1 MRLRTATLA
10 AVVVWL
16 LDGALSGLTI
26 VDLVADD
33 PDESGVDFDE
43 YDTLAVHF
51 SAPTNQ
57 PLAASGL
64 ARSDID
70 ALLSFSTDIVGDYWA
85 FWNSSRVLMLHFG
98 SVEAR
103 SAPLP
108 GAFTVSCRPSATE
121 AILPLNASQ
130 DGTTGCVGSS
140 PPLRG
145 AWGYTRPS
153 LVEISSLVAHDPD
166 NGDEAF
172 SAGDVL
178 TLRFSTST
186 NRAGRAADAGELS
199 AAELDELLAFSPHP
213 TGAAFAA
220 NWSADARTLTM
231 RVEAAGTAPPRPGN
245 LTVAVRRSATLRD
258 AQLRSIKSSAV
269 SPRLVGD
276 WGSPPRIVELLA
288 NDPASAHL
296 GYGAGDTLTLRFDV
310 PTDTPPAATRVQV
323 DRLLAFSQHLG
334 LDYTG
339 AWHDAST
346 LRITIVAPTTTTT
359 ASPEVGQLT
368 AKLHGPSLAHA
379 TLLHN
384 ARNSSPPSRAVSP
397 PLSGSWGELLAASTL
412 RPAFGPAAGGG
423 ALTVLGRGFGRVADA
438 ARVAACVWSPWGA
451 AASQAFAVTR
461 AAAVAATGATGAT
474 GATEAAAS
482 VACTVP
488 EASISTADAAVRV
501 ALMAPPGPQLSV
513 AALTAAGA
521 LTTNGS
527 APPAGEL
534 SSPLRFSYHER
545 FELGS
550 VHPVAGTWR
559 GGTAVTFHG
568 RGVPLASSPAT
579 PFPTAAAAAAADLAA
594 APAEVA
600 TLASRCRFGEGD
612 DAVVVRARWPSPQL
626 AVCVAP
632 PWHPR
637 SWLGDDAAALSRLP
651 VRLLPN
657 GHDAAE
663 VAPPLRA
670 VVSTGSSSSSGGGG
684 GGGSSDGVAAVFTHY
699 KQALSSV
706 APHSGPRAAGW
717 ALTVYGRGLAP
728 HSSDEAASPSLCRV
742 GDAPPLP
749 TLAINASSVAA
760 DGSSAPSVVCFVPP
774 CVCPPGYA
782 AATYENAA
790 SAAEGAVAAAAAA
803 EMAPECCSRHA
814 AVEVL
819 VSTAGVAWPEGVP
832 TNATPDGWV
841 RGWPP
846 LRVNFFDESE
856 VDDYGALPHGTLPRG
871 PPAGGVPVTL
881 TGSGFGRA
889 QAAWERASCL
899 FGANRVRPLRASR
912 QGVVCIAPPGLVGT
926 VPVAVAPG
934 GSRYRPYSPHAPDL
948 AADYAPYLPPPP
960 AYPPAPPPNGTA
972 AANAFAAAAANASA
986 GPGLGASF
994 TYECGGYVDA
1004 ATCAADP
1011 ACAWCAARG
1020 CVACLSQGAAIAAA
1034 GVSLGLVASTAAAEP
1049 ALTEASQPTCG
1060 WGAAGPIE
1068 CLAADASQACG
1079 GDGSG
1084 DGSGG
1089 GACAACGGCRR
1100 ASRKQRLK
1108 LGPYWRSVR
1117 GTLRSGEFALFQIE
1131 PPHTNV
1137 ALRLSVHYPSP
1148 HAVALAARRDLPPR
1162 VGYRAPHGL
1171 PEARRE
1177 RYSQNANSPRRLVI
1191 DGRELGCGQRDGRRQ
1206 YGAWPD
1212 LLEQQV
1218 QQGWSPLQREQVGAL
1233 YETRWWN
1240 NTHGEPA
1247 ACDAWFVAL
1256 EVWSAPAPP
1265 PSFLGG
1271 RYEALAA
1278 ASSQTASPIDVPNP
1292 LLPLSVQ
1299 QQQQQQL
1306 ANASAAAA
1314 QASAA
1319 AAAAAAQ
1326 QQQQLE
1332 DDDSVSTTFELR
1344 AALEPQYNSF
1354 TCRDCAP
1361 APPMPA
1367 GQFSRFP
1374 WRPPPPPPRRDR
1386 HGVELRGDCEAC
1398 DMVLRGSAE
1407 QVVEPDADPNAAA
1420 DTGGGE
1426 FDFGS
1431 ALVDPGGQ
1439 RLRLVHS
1446 VEAKACQQVGAAWYS
1461 HKLRLGGGFG
1471 LNFTVRFH
1479 RPSTCAVASDWSDS
1493 PTGQPAGT
1501 YPNQP
1506 RETWPS
1512 ATATAAVA
1520 VGASGAASSLS
1531 GGGGGGGA
1539 VGTCADPAAGG
1550 RGDPRTWRGAVGGE
1564 GIALVLHN
1572 APDATRAQGCGGAGI
1587 GYAAEADYYQTCKR
1601 TIPNSL
1607 ALQLVAHQNVTQPRD
1622 AGSRRDASD
1631 VVAWSASDHV
1641 GLYRDGDNTRPLA
1654 ARQFRDAMREGSLL
1668 DGAPH
1673 HVRLLHTVTQTHAH
1687 LSLFIDHEAD
1697 PSFVQPLRISEL
1709 PIADADGLSWV
1720 GFTASTGL
1728 ASMDVDLLSFAFEQH
1743 PE

>member
-1 MRLRTATLA
+1 MRLATRTAQ
-10 AVVVWL
+10 L
-16 LDGALSGLTI
+16 LRGLSAQLLVLSLFGGALGGLTI

-33 PDESGVDFDE
+33 PDESGVEFDE

-51 SAPTNQ
+51 SAPTNE

-64 ARSDID
+64 ARSDLD
-70 ALLSFSTDIVGDYWA
+70 TLFAFSTAIVGDYWA
-85 FWNSSRVLMLHFG
+85 YWNSSRVLILHFG
-98 SVEAR
+98 RVEAS
-103 SAPLP
+103 SAPAP

-121 AILPLNASQ
+121 MILPLNASL

-172 SAGDVL
+172 SEGDVL
-178 TLRFSTST
+178 TLRFSTPT
-186 NRAGRAADAGELS
+186 NRAGRAPDAGELS
-199 AAELDELLAFSPHP
+199 TAELDELLVFSPHP

-220 NWSADARTLTM
+220 NWSADASTLTM
-231 RVEAAGTAPPRPGN
+231 RVEAAGTAPPRPGE
-245 LTVAVRRSATLRD
+245 LRVAVRRGATLRD

-269 SPRLVGD
+269 SPPLVGD
-276 WGSPPRIVELLA
+276 WGSPPRIVELSA

-310 PTDTPPAATRVQV
+310 PTDTPPAATRVEV

-339 AWHDAST
+339 AWQDAST
-346 LRITIVAPTTTTT
+346 LRLTVVVPSTA
-359 ASPEVGQLT
+359 ASPQVGHLT
-368 AKLHGPSLAHA
+368 ARLHGPSLPFA

-384 ARNSSPPSRAVSP
+384 ARNTSPPSRAVSP
-397 PLSGSWGELLAASTL
+397 PLSGSWGELLAVSTL
-412 RPAFGPAAGGG
+412 HPAFGPAAGGG
-423 ALTVLGRGFGRVADA
+423 ALTVIGRGFARVADA

-451 AASQAFAVTR
+451 AVSEAFAVTG
-461 AAAVAATGATGAT
+461 AAATAAPPRTGAPWAPVSAADAGA
-474 GATEAAAS
+474 APA
-482 VACTVP
+482 VACAVP
-488 EASISTADAAVRV
+488 EASTGTADASVRV
-501 ALMAPPGPQLSV
+501 AMLTPPGPEMSV
-513 AALTAAGA
+513 AALTAAGVLA
-521 LTTNGS
+521 TDVNGS
-527 APPAGEL
+527 STPLSGEL
-534 SSPLRFSYHER
+534 SSPLRFAYHER
-545 FELGS
+545 FEVAS
-550 VHPVAGTWR
+550 VHPVAGPWR
-559 GGTAVTFHG
+559 GGTAVTFYG
-568 RGVPLASSPAT
+568 GGVPLASSPDT
-579 PFPTAAAAAAADLAA
+579 SFPTVAAVAAADVAAAAAEDAA
-594 APAEVA
+594 VA
-600 TLASRCRFGEGD
+600 SQCRFGEGD
-612 DAVVVRARWPSPQL
+612 EAVVVRAHWPSPGL

-651 VRLLPN
+651 VRFLPN
-657 GHDAAE
+657 GHHDAE
-663 VAPPLRA
+663 LAPALRA
-670 VVSTGSSSSSGGGG
+670 AVSAVSGGASG
-684 GGGSSDGVAAVFTHY
+684 SDGVAAVFTHY
-699 KQALSSV
+699 NQALSSV

-728 HSSDEAASPSLCRV
+728 HSSDEASQPSLCRV
-742 GDAPPLP
+742 GDLPPMP

-774 CVCPPGYA
+774 CICPPGYA
-782 AATYENAA
+782 TATYRDAA
-790 SAAEGAVAAAAAA
+790 SAAAGNAAVAAAAEAA
-803 EMAPECCSRHA
+803 PQCCSRHA

-819 VSTAGVAWPEGVP
+819 VSTSGVAWPEGVP
-832 TNATPDGWV
+832 ADARPAGWV

-846 LRVNFFDESE
+846 LRVNFYDESE
-856 VDDYGALPHGTLPRG
+856 VEEYGALPPGTQPRG

-881 TGSGFGRA
+881 TGRGFGRA

-899 FGANRVRPLRASR
+899 FGANRVRPLRASW

-934 GSRYRPYSPHAPDL
+934 GARYRPYSPYAPDL
-948 AADYAPYLPPPP
+948 AADYAPFLPPPP
-960 AYPPAPPPNGTA
+960 AYPPAPS
-972 AANAFAAAAANASA
+972 AANDTNASA
-986 GPGLGASF
+986 AHGLGAASF
-994 TYECGGYVDA
+994 TYECGGYVEA
-1004 ATCAADP
+1004 ASCAADP
-1011 ACAWCAARG
+1011 SCAWCASRG
-1020 CVACLSQGAAIAAA
+1020 CVACHSRGAAVATA
-1034 GVSLGLVASTAAAEP
+1034 GSSLGLIASAAAAEV
-1049 ALTEASQPTCG
+1049 ALSEAVQPTCG
-1060 WGAAGPIE
+1060 WGAAGPLE
-1068 CLAADASQACG
+1068 CLAADASQTCG
-1079 GDGSG
+1079 SSG
-1084 DGSGG
+1084 D
-1089 GACAACGGCRR
+1089 ACAACGGCRR
-1100 ASRKQRLK
+1100 ASRKQRLQ

-1117 GTLRSGEFALFQIE
+1117 GTLRPGEFALFQID

-1137 ALRLSVHYPSP
+1137 ALRLEVHYPSP
-1148 HAVALAARRDLPPR
+1148 HAVALAVRRDLPPR
-1162 VGYRAPHGL
+1162 VGHREPHGP

-1177 RYSQNANSPRRLVI
+1177 RYSQNANSPRTLVI
-1191 DGRELGCGQRDGRRQ
+1191 DGRELGCGQRDGRRE

-1212 LLEQQV
+1212 LLQQQA

-1256 EVWSAPAPP
+1256 EMWAAPAAP
-1265 PSFLGG
+1265 PSFLSG
-1271 RYEALAA
+1271 RYEALAEA
-1278 ASSQTASPIDVPNP
+1278 ASQTASPIDVPNP
-1292 LLPLSVQ
+1292 LAPE
-1299 QQQQQQL
+1299 QQL
-1306 ANASAAAA
+1306 LQQLLSNASAAG
-1314 QASAA
+1314 QAGDADA
-1319 AAAAAAQ
+1319 GQ
-1326 QQQQLE
+1326 QQDSGGGGDG
-1332 DDDSVSTTFELR
+1332 DDYDDGVSTTFELR
-1344 AALEPQYNSF
+1344 AALEPQYDSF

-1361 APPMPA
+1361 SPPMPA

-1374 WRPPPPPPRRDR
+1374 WRPPPPPRRRDR

-1398 DMVLRGSAE
+1398 DMLLRGSAE
-1407 QVVEPDADPNAAA
+1407 QVVEPDADPDVNV
-1420 DTGGGE
+1420 DIGGGE
-1426 FDFGS
+1426 FDVGR

-1506 RETWPS
+1506 RETWPGAA
-1512 ATATAAVA
+1512 ATTTVA

-1531 GGGGGGGA
+1531 SGGSGGGGA
-1539 VGTCADPAAGG
+1539 AGTCADPDAGG
-1550 RGDPRTWRGAVGGE
+1550 RDDPRTWRGAVGGE
-1564 GIALVLHN
+1564 GIALVMHN
-1572 APDATRAQGCGGAGI
+1572 APDATRAHGCGGSGI
-1587 GYAAEADYYQTCKR
+1587 GYAAEADYFRTCNL

-1622 AGSRRDASD
+1622 SSERDASD
-1631 VVAWSASDHV
+1631 RVAWSASDHV
-1641 GLYRDGDNTRPLA
+1641 GLYRDGDNTKPLA
-1654 ARQFRDAMREGSLL
+1654 ARQFRDATREGSLL

-1673 HVRLLHTVTQTHAH
+1673 HMRLLYTATQSHAH
-1687 LSLFIDHEAD
+1687 ISLFIDHETD
-1697 PSFVQPLRISEL
+1697 PSFVLPLRISEL
-1709 PIADADGLSWV
+1709 PIADEDGLSWV